1 MNAKTPALVAAQERL
16 ERAKAALKS
25 ARIPYDA
32 ALTERDNALR
42 DLERLR
48 APKPRTDFPLCG

>member
-1 MNAKTPALVAAQERL
+1 MTEKPGIAEATERL

-25 ARIPYDA
+25 ARVPYDA
-32 ALTERDNALR
+32 ALKERDDALR

-48 APKPRTDFPLCG
+48 APKPRTDFPFCG

>member
-1 MNAKTPALVAAQERL
+1 MNANTSALLAARERL
-16 ERAKAALKS
+16 ERAKAALRD